1 MKKKATIIMSAIIVV
16 IGLITLA
23 GYLFMNHSTGTDF
36 VTVSVSKAE
45 LTKNQFT
52 AHLMTSSSGTAFQKY
67 EYEIKDN
74 SLYITVWSGL
84 VNKKYSSGEMD
95 IKIEDNLSNITSV
108 YLKDKD
114 NTKLIYSK
122 DEHQPQD
129 YTDLG
134 TEEIYTSKDVWSD
147 TNLILRISNVKEVKT
162 GTNTDGMET
171 WETKT
176 YVVYPGAKVTI
187 ENADMT
193 LNIDDNKKYPQWAFL
208 KNPDNNERI
217 DIVDNM
223 QPIQITKDIFC
234 MYHIEGYITG
244 IYFEIDEPELN

>member
-1 MKKKATIIMSAIIVV
+1 MKKKAIIIISAIIVV
-16 IGLITLA
+16 IGLIALA
-23 GYLFMNHSTGTDF
+23 GYLFINYSTGTDF
-36 VTVSVSKAE
+36 VTIGVSKAD
-45 LTKNQFT
+45 LTENQFT

-67 EYEIKDN
+67 EYEIKDD

-95 IKIEDNLSNITSV
+95 IKIKDDLSNIKSV

-122 DEHQPQD
+122 EEQQPQD

-134 TEEIYTSKDVWSD
+134 TEEIYTSKDVWPD
-147 TNLILRISNVKEVKT
+147 TNLTLRISNVKEVKT

-176 YVVYPGAKVTI
+176 YVVYPSAKVTI

-193 LNIDDNKKYPQWAFL
+193 LNIDDEKYSQWAFL

-223 QPIQITKDIFC
+223 QPIQITNDILC
-234 MYHIEGYITG
+234 VYHIEGYITG
-244 IYFEIDEPELN
+244 IYFEIAEPELN